1 MTGMLKLKTCLALE
15 LPSINAALRQA
26 TLRLPTAVRPVA
38 EHIFNAG
45 GKRLRPFLV
54 LLMARLFGYKG
65 KDIYS
70 LAVTLEM
77 LHAATLI
84 HDDVLD
90 NADTRR
96 GKPAVHTIFGA
107 TMSILAGDA
116 MLSTANELVADH
128 NDLALVR
135 CFSQAI
141 SRTAAGEI
149 MEIAAMRNLNQPAA
163 LYREII
169 LGKTAWLIRSA
180 CVMGALKAG
189 ASPAQVADAATY
201 GEELGIAFQIVDDAL
216 DVAPASVIGKP
227 SGGDVREGKLTP
239 PVRMYRE
246 HLAAA
251 NPAAL
256 ADFDKHFSA
265 GDLSAADAENVGAQ
279 IRLLGFDQRTREL
292 AGECLDKAR
301 AALEKLPDGAEKRH
315 LYTMADY
322 VQQREK

>member
-1 MTGMLKLKTCLALE
+1 MLKLKTCLALE
-15 LPSINAALRQA
+15 LPAINAALRDAAQ
-26 TLRLPTAVRPVA
+26 RLPAPVRPVA
-38 EHIFNAG
+38 KHIFDAG
-45 GKRLRPFLV
+45 GKRLRPFLM
-54 LLMARLFGYKG
+54 LLVARLFGYTG
-65 KDIYS
+65 KDSYS

-96 GKPAVHTIFGA
+96 GKPAVHTLFGA
-107 TMSILAGDA
+107 TTSILAGDA
-116 MLSTANELVADH
+116 MLSTANELVAEH
-128 NDLALVR
+128 ENLALVR

-149 MEIAAMRNLNQPAA
+149 MEIAALRDLKQPDA

-189 ASPAQVADAATY
+189 ATPEHVAAAATY

-216 DVAPASVIGKP
+216 DVAPAAVIGKP
-227 SGGDVREGKLTP
+227 SCGDIREGKLTP
-239 PVRMYRE
+239 PVRLYRE
-246 HLAAA
+246 HLAATS
-251 NPAAL
+251 PQAL
-256 ADFDKHFSA
+256 AAFDKHFIA
-265 GDLSAADAENVGAQ
+265 GDFSEAEIEALGAQ
-279 IRLLGFDQRTREL
+279 IRSLGFDQRTREL